1 MMNSEVLDSLAKY
14 LDINIKICMEAN
26 HDKSWY
32 ELKANRDYNM
42 WIILEGEVRLEYNN
56 KEYTLKPHDLFFFY
70 PQVLYKAKSIS
81 KTCRFIFVHFDASIG
96 NNNRVL
102 NGFPFG
108 GLIKEHEIKNEIN
121 LFINS
126 YLIYQKEETLSGLY
140 LKGSFIIMLSQII
153 KYQYQKRFN
162 LTTNDLGKRSIAR
175 LYPALNYIS
184 HNLHQPIYIKDLA
197 ASTSMS
203 EKYFITFFKDAIGI
217 TPYSYIL
224 QLKMQKALEYL
235 YEYKY
240 SITEVASL
248 VGYEDLYTFS
258 NAFKKVYG
266 IAPSKIV

>member
-1 MMNSEVLDSLAKY
+1 MMNSEVLDTLTKY
-14 LDINIKICMEAN
+14 LDINIKICMEVK
-26 HDKSWY
+26 HDSSWY
-32 ELKANRDYNM
+32 EIKTNKDYDM
-42 WIILEGEVRLEYNN
+42 WIILEGEVRLEYNDN
-56 KEYTLKPHDLFFFY
+56 EYTLKPHDLFLFY
-70 PQVLYKAKSIS
+70 PHILYKAQSIT

-96 NNNRVL
+96 HNNRVL

-108 GLIKEHEIKNEIN
+108 GLIEKDKIEKEIN
-121 LFINS
+121 LFIHS
-126 YLIYQKEETLSGLY
+126 YIGYKKEETLSGLY
-140 LKGSFIIMLSQII
+140 LKGSFIVMLSQVM
-153 KYQYQKRFN
+153 KYQYQKNFE
-162 LTTNDLGKRSIAR
+162 LATNDIRKRSIAR

-184 HNLHQPIYIKDLA
+184 HHLNKPIYIKDLA
-197 ASTSMS
+197 ASIGMS
-203 EKYFITFFKDAIGI
+203 EKYFITFFKDAVGI
-217 TPYSYIL
+217 TPYNYIL